1 MSREARLRLG
11 LIGIGKTG
19 STYLAALTAI
29 KNSGLLAIEITA
41 ICDSDK
47 SKAKKVAKEFD
58 IPVFYD
64 NHEDLVNDENVDVVY
79 ICTPT
84 SKHIDMV
91 RDAARANKAVYCEKP
106 VAHSCPQVSEL
117 NAVAMDASV
126 PTGAGFILRY
136 DPFLLYAKELIQR
149 HDFGSPNLAHIRDD
163 QQFPLEQ
170 EDYAQWRGENSV
182 PGGGILLERC
192 LQDIDIL
199 KWFFGDVNN
208 VYARVG
214 FFGELSVEDQASLV
228 MQHKDGPTSSINA
241 VWHSVE
247 RPDEKSMEFFFE
259 KGYIRITL
267 ESENNYLDYH
277 LQGESPVRI
286 HSENVEDILL
296 DHLGISSRN
305 MALEAREPLVD
316 PSINRHAAISYAF
329 LKAVISQKT
338 PSPTFLDAVAVHKIV
353 DAAYESANKGIP
365 IDVL

>member
-1 MSREARLRLG
+1 MSSEAGLRLG

-19 STYLAALTAI
+19 STHLAALTAI
-29 KNSGLLAIEITA
+29 KNSGLLALEITA

-47 SKAKKVAKEFD
+47 SKAKKIAKEFN

-79 ICTPT
+79 VCTPT

-91 RDAARANKAVYCEKP
+91 KDAAKANKAVYCEKP

-117 NAVAMDASV
+117 NAVAMDSSV
-126 PTGAGFILRY
+126 PTSAGFILRY
-136 DPFLLYAKELIQR
+136 DPFLLYAKELLQK
-149 HDFGSPNLAHIRDD
+149 HDFGSPTLAHIRDD
-163 QQFPLEQ
+163 QQFPQEQ

-192 LQDIDIL
+192 TQDIDIL
-199 KWFFGDVNN
+199 IWFFGEVNN

-214 FFGELSVEDQASLV
+214 FFSELSIEDQASLV
-228 MQHKDGPTSSINA
+228 IQHEDGPTTSINA

-247 RPDEKSMEFFFE
+247 RPDEKSIEFFFE
-259 KGYIRITL
+259 KGYIGITL
-267 ESENNYLDYH
+267 ESGNNYLDYH
-277 LQGESPVRI
+277 LQGEDPIRI
-286 HSENVEDILL
+286 HSENVENVLL

-305 MALEAREPLVD
+305 IALEVRELLVNTG
-316 PSINRHAAISYAF
+316 INRHAALSYAF
-329 LKAVISQKT
+329 LKAVISKET

-353 DAAYESANKGIP
+353 DAAYESANMGVP